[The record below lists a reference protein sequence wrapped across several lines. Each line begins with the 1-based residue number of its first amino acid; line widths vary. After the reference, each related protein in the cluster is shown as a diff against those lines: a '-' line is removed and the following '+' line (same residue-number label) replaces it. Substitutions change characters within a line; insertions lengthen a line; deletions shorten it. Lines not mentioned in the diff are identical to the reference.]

1 MRKDTVIGFFL
12 LISYFLLF
20 IGMYASTQI
29 SQICMALLLF
39 MNIIAFG
46 LTLHDKVSAFEKF
59 PTQMYFY
66 VGSLVAMI
74 AVLILFHFFVVP
86 ITNIWPTMIACVLII
101 MLNIRMQIAYES
113 GKAPAKRP
121 KGGLV

>member
-1 MRKDTVIGFFL
+1 LRKDTIIGFFL
-12 LISYFLLF
+12 LIAYFLLF

-29 SQICMALLLF
+29 SQLCMAFLLI
-39 MNIIAFG
+39 MNIIAFV
-46 LTLHDKVSAFEKF
+46 LTLHDKVSEFEKF

-74 AVLILFHFFVVP
+74 VVLLLFHFYVAP
-86 ITNIWPTMIACVLII
+86 ITNIWPTMIACVLIV

-113 GKAPAKRP
+113 AKNPPKRP